1 MKRSTISMP
10 LDLARIRWALR
21 GLPDIPLALTLHRIS
36 THTMTRPRR
45 AKALWK
51 LCRDTLSTGIPGAF
65 VECGV
70 WLGGSA
76 GLMAEA
82 IGHFEKGSHRK
93 LHLFDSFEGLPAPG
107 TEDGE
112 KAAEYWRSTEG
123 SEHVMVHRCV
133 AGAALV
139 RSFLHEYL
147 RIPRERVV
155 FHEGWFHDTLPRLDP
170 DFGAIAVLRLDGDW
184 YDSTRICFEHLYH
197 RLSPGGVV
205 LLDDYFCWEG
215 CRKATDEFR
224 ALKNITEPIVRIDS
238 DSGYW
243 IKKIES

>member
-1 MKRSTISMP
+1 ML
-10 LDLARIRWALR
+10 LDLARVRWALR

-36 THTMTRPRR
+36 NHTMTRPER

-51 LCRDTLSTGIPGAF
+51 LCRDTLGAEVPGDF

-76 GLMAEA
+76 GLMAVA
-82 IGHFEKGSHRK
+82 LGQFEKETPRK

-107 TEDGE
+107 LEDGE
-112 KAAEYWRSTEG
+112 RAAEYWRSTEG

-133 AGAALV
+133 AGADLV
-139 RSFLHEYL
+139 RSFLHGRL

-155 FHEGWFHDTLPRLDP
+155 FHEGWFHDTLPQLDA
-170 DFGAIAVLRLDGDW
+170 DFGPIAILRLDGDW
-184 YDSTRICFEHLYH
+184 YDSTRICLEHLYD

-224 ALKNITEPIVRIDS
+224 TQKSITEAIIRIDS

-243 IKKIES
+243 IKRRP